1 MYEETDKK
9 MSINWPSLILKL
21 VLIVLAVILIIWVVK
36 TLGGKTSSGTTVA
49 SSEYTTNINNMK
61 AAGFEYFTGDNLPSK
76 VGDTKKLTL
85 EELINQKLVV
95 DFTNNGKTCDVNK
108 SFVQAT
114 KTSDN
119 NFALKVALSC
129 DEKDDYLVTTID
141 QSTLAACNAAK
152 TAGES
157 CLAAVKE
164 LEQTVKDSC
173 TSSSCKNSASS
184 SSNSS
189 TSKSSN
195 SSSSYSSKSNGSS
208 SNNTSSNYS
217 NSGSSTT
224 TTTTTTT
231 SSIHI
236 TYTFTC
242 TTCGNTTTDDNKKT
256 EDNKT
261 LWYKHVKYSE
271 WIQGTSSDS
280 NIQTKNEVS
289 TSTTTCPTT
298 TTNYYTTGWLGSA
311 SSYGRSYNYTLK
323 FLKLTGQDLYNY
335 QITGSGYYGSNDYQ
349 AYINQRNQE
358 LYMLGDDGSL
368 DAPTGTASEF
378 ASHSLKAGNFVYSF
392 GSMYK
397 SGSDYYTK
405 VYITYYNGNGVTP
418 YYYAKAAE
426 NIYYVPI
433 RFTVSYQTQTNCTK
447 SVNVPYYRTVTY
459 IWSKNATEPGYTYT
473 GISEYR

>member
-61 AAGFEYFTGDNLPSK
+61 AAGFEYFTGSNLPSK

-95 DFTNNGKTCDVNK
+95 DFTNNGKTCDVSK

-173 TSSSCKNSASS
+173 TSGTCKNSSSS

-189 TSKSSN
+189 SSKSSN
-195 SSSSYSSKSNGSS
+195 STSSYSSKSNGGSS
-208 SNNTSSNYS
+208 SNSTSNYS

-224 TTTTTTT
+224 TTTTTT
-231 SSIHI
+231 SIHI

-242 TTCGNTTTDDNKKT
+242 TTCGNTKTDDT
-256 EDNKT
+256 PTPSKT

-271 WIQGTSSDS
+271 WIQGTSSASD
-280 NIQTKNEVS
+280 IQTKTETN
-289 TSTTTCPTT
+289 TSSTTCPTST
-298 TTNYYTTGWLGSA
+298 ITNYTTSWVGTDHAKNS
-311 SSYGRSYNYTLK
+311 SYNYTLTFK
-323 FLKLTGQDLYNY
+323 QLSGQDLYNY
-335 QITGSGYYGSNDYQ
+335 RVTSSSYFTSDNDYYNYMASEGKVLSTVPASDPYYSTQ
-349 AYINQRNQE
+349 IQE
-358 LYMLGDDGSL
+358 LNTFKNS
-368 DAPTGTASEF
+368 
-378 ASHSLKAGNFVYSF
+378 SLKASNFGFTVGAMYRN
-392 GSMYK
+392 GSE
-397 SGSDYYTK
+397 YY
-405 VYITYYNGNGVTP
+405 VPVNINYYNGNGVTP
-418 YYYAKAAE
+418 YYFDHINGY
-426 NIYYVPI
+426 IYHVPVK
-433 RFTVSYQTQTNCTK
+433 FTIAYQTQTNCTNT
-447 SVNVPYYRTVTY
+447 VNVPYYRTVTY
-459 IWSKNATEPGYTYT
+459 LWSKNATEAGYTYT